1 MSEAGPEGA
10 VTQHVDFYV
19 LDSAEPRARLLLG
32 CRLVEKAY
40 LAGQRVFVWLED
52 AAALADFDEL
62 LWTFS
67 DRSFVPHEGA
77 GAQEP
82 PQWQQCPVQL
92 GCQSAPA
99 SGYDLL
105 LNLGGEAP
113 AASLEQAPRI
123 IEILDAEPAR
133 RQAARERYRRYRERG
148 VNPQTHH
155 IAADESG

>member
-1 MSEAGPEGA
+1 MSEAGPESA
-10 VTQHVDFYV
+10 ATQRVDFYV
-19 LDSAEPRARLLLG
+19 LDTAEPRARLLLG

-52 AAALADFDEL
+52 AAALAAFDEL

-67 DRSFVPHEGA
+67 DRSFVPHEA
-77 GAQEP
+77 AQED
-82 PQWQQCPVQL
+82 PQWEHCPVLL
-92 GCQSAPA
+92 GCQSAPVL
-99 SGYDLL
+99 GYDLL

-113 AASLEQAPRI
+113 AASLEQARRV

>member
-1 MSEAGPEGA
+1 MSDDGPGSA
-10 VTQHVDFYV
+10 ASQRVDFYV
-19 LDSAEPRARLLLG
+19 LDTAEPRARLLLA

-52 AAALADFDEL
+52 AAALAAFDEL

-77 GAQEP
+77 GAQEVP
-82 PQWQQCPVQL
+82 PWGQCPVLL

-99 SGYDLL
+99 PGYDLL

-123 IEILDAEPAR
+123 IEILDTEPAR

>member
-1 MSEAGPEGA
+1 VSEAGPESA
-10 VTQHVDFYV
+10 ASQRVDFYV
-19 LDSAEPRARLLLG
+19 LQTAEPRARLLLG

-52 AAALADFDEL
+52 TASLAAFDEL
-62 LWTFS
+62 LWTFA
-67 DRSFVPHEGA
+67 DRSFVPHENA
-77 GAQEP
+77 RET
-82 PQWQQCPVQL
+82 PQWEECPVLL
-92 GCQSAPA
+92 GCQNVAA
-99 SGYDLL
+99 TGYDLL
-105 LNLGGEAP
+105 LNLGGEPP
-113 AASLEQAPRI
+113 AASLEQVPRI